1 MVTNTC
7 CNCRKKNG
15 VSRNNSSKVPKHLV
29 SNDSFRSIYDN
40 HPISENSDLPV
51 PPIDYDLDR
60 SYRRKPTVAA
70 RHRSESSSSNRLSA
84 QSAASVRS
92 DHLDTADTTP
102 TSSQLPFV
110 ESATFRQQSSDSAV
124 SAELDIAVL
133 KLDLSEEE
141 EEVIKPDLPPRNKI
155 TDSFFEA
162 ELEKTLDEP
171 ARSSRSASKSPDI
184 ETANSSSHMYVR
196 SAGFRGRTLSPPGA
210 RNKTQTTDIQLSPT
224 QTSEGLNSKPEIPK
238 PSPRPSN
245 IPLKSS
251 ANYGRPSADY
261 GRASAGYER
270 GDVEIPITH
279 LPAGKVPRSNG
290 SIPVPT
296 RLNQSPVSPV
306 NSSSGGTRSGSR
318 KTPPSKSPRPFP
330 VPRSNIPVM
339 QSSSARSNTTPVSS
353 GLHLVSPT
361 KPAVSPQYIRPFAI
375 SPHYARPSLSSQ
387 PTSPQYGKQVFH
399 TFGGRGRQNHRTPS
413 PSVTSSATQ
422 GRRSVDNLASGADG
436 IRSPPVSSLRSPRY
450 ISVTPRP
457 QLPLSAGNRTF
468 YVVADPSN
476 SRQLPNKTPSRYDFN
491 EDDKSTQKPVFL

>member
-1 MVTNTC
+1 LQ
-7 CNCRKKNG
+7 KENG

-51 PPIDYDLDR
+51 PPVDYDLDR

-224 QTSEGLNSKPEIPK
+224 QTSEGLNSKPVIPK

-251 ANYGRPSADY
+251 ANYGRPSADH

-306 NSSSGGTRSGSR
+306 NFSSGGTRLGSR

-339 QSSSARSNTTPVSS
+339 QSSSA
-353 GLHLVSPT
+353 
-361 KPAVSPQYIRPFAI
+361 FAI
-375 SPHYARPSLSSQ
+375 SPHYARPSPSSQ